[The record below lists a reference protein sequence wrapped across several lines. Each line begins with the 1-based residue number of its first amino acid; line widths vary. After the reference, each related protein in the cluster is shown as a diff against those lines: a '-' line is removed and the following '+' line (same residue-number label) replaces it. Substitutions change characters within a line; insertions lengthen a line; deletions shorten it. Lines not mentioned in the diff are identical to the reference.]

1 MALAKKWLYLAIGVI
16 VVLIA
21 GYFIASRLHP
31 KPQPLPPTMKVGVVD
46 MTKVVP
52 LNPQYQ
58 HYKQLQADLD
68 KLQRQYFA
76 DQKNLTL
83 KSQQQSQSLQS
94 LGTDNSI
101 TDSLNAD
108 LAAKINAKEQELNV
122 DLQKKRIELINKYR
136 GQMTTAPT
144 EADLRIVNLQLEIYG
159 KTEPVA
165 INDEQKA
172 AFQKD
177 REAKIAELNRLLAE
191 RGGNVNGSMAPLEAK
206 VDAELVPYR
215 NQRQQELEAYAQ
227 QLHNELAQRRDSLMQ
242 AKAQSIMSTN
252 NLPDSVAWNQQWN
265 SKLKAKQ
272 QEVDALHDAIVEDV
286 RAHASIIAK
295 EKGLD
300 LVVTSQ
306 VANIKGVDITDDI
319 IASYN

>member
-1 MALAKKWLYLAIGVI
+1 MTLAKKWLYLAIGVI
-16 VVLIA
+16 IVLVA
-21 GYFIASRLHP
+21 GYFIASRIQP
-31 KPQPLPPTMKVGVVD
+31 KPQPVPSTLKVGVVD

-58 HYKQLQADLD
+58 HYKQLQAEMDT
-68 KLQRQYFA
+68 LQRQYFA
-76 DQKNLTL
+76 DQQNLTV
-83 KSQQQSQSLQS
+83 KAQQQAASLQS
-94 LGTDNSI
+94 LGTDTSI
-101 TDSLNAD
+101 TDSLNAE
-108 LAAKINAKEQELNV
+108 LTAKIKAKEQELNV

-165 INDEQKA
+165 LNEEQKQ

-177 REAKIAELNRLLAE
+177 REAKIVELNRLLKE
-191 RGGNVNGSMAPLEAK
+191 RGGDVNGSMAPLEAK

-242 AKAQSIMSTN
+242 AKAQSIMSTT
-252 NLPDSVAWNQQWN
+252 NLPDPVAWNQQWD

-272 QEVDALHDAIVEDV
+272 QEVDALHEAIVEDV
-286 RAHASIIAK
+286 RAHAGIIAQ
-295 EKGLD
+295 EKGLE

-306 VANIKGVDITDDI
+306 VANIKGVDITDAI

>member
-1 MALAKKWLYLAIGVI
+1 
-16 VVLIA
+16 
-21 GYFIASRLHP
+21 
-31 KPQPLPPTMKVGVVD
+31 
-46 MTKVVP
+46 
-52 LNPQYQ
+52 
-58 HYKQLQADLD
+58 
-68 KLQRQYFA
+68 
-76 DQKNLTL
+76 
-83 KSQQQSQSLQS
+83 
-94 LGTDNSI
+94 
-101 TDSLNAD
+101 
-108 LAAKINAKEQELNV
+108 
-122 DLQKKRIELINKYR
+122 
-136 GQMTTAPT
+136 
-144 EADLRIVNLQLEIYG
+144 
-159 KTEPVA
+159 
-165 INDEQKA
+165 
-172 AFQKD
+172 
-177 REAKIAELNRLLAE
+177 
-191 RGGNVNGSMAPLEAK
+191 MAPLEAK

-252 NLPDSVAWNQQWN
+252 NLPDPVVWNQQWN

>member
-1 MALAKKWLYLAIGVI
+1 MTLAKKWLYLAIGVI
-16 VVLIA
+16 IVLVA
-21 GYFIASRLHP
+21 GYFIASRIQP
-31 KPQPLPPTMKVGVVD
+31 KSQPIPSTLKVGVVD

-58 HYKQLQADLD
+58 HYKQLQAEMDT
-68 KLQRQYFA
+68 LQRQYFA
-76 DQKNLTL
+76 DQQNLTV
-83 KSQQQSQSLQS
+83 KAQQQAASLQS
-94 LGTDNSI
+94 LGTDTSI
-101 TDSLNAD
+101 TDSLNAE
-108 LAAKINAKEQELNV
+108 LTAKIKAKEQELNV

-159 KTEPVA
+159 KTEPIA
-165 INDEQKA
+165 LNEEQKQ

-177 REAKIAELNRLLAE
+177 REAKIVELNRLLKE
-191 RGGNVNGSMAPLEAK
+191 RGGDVNGSMAPLEAK

-242 AKAQSIMSTN
+242 AKAQSIMSTT
-252 NLPDSVAWNQQWN
+252 NLPDPVAWNQQWD

-272 QEVDALHDAIVEDV
+272 QEVDALHEAIVEDV
-286 RAHASIIAK
+286 RAHAGIIAQ

-306 VANIKGVDITDDI
+306 VANIKGVDITDAI

>member
-1 MALAKKWLYLAIGVI
+1 MTLAKKWLYLAIGVI
-16 VVLIA
+16 IVLVA
-21 GYFIASRLHP
+21 GYFIASRIQP
-31 KPQPLPPTMKVGVVD
+31 KPQPVPSTLKVGVVD

-58 HYKQLQADLD
+58 HYKQLQAELD
-68 KLQRQYFA
+68 TLQRQYFA
-76 DQKNLTL
+76 DQQNLTV
-83 KSQQQSQSLQS
+83 KAQQQAASLQS
-94 LGTDNSI
+94 LGTDTSI
-101 TDSLNAD
+101 TDSLNAE
-108 LAAKINAKEQELNV
+108 LTAKIKAKEQELNV
-122 DLQKKRIELINKYR
+122 DLQQKRIELINKYR

-159 KTEPVA
+159 KTEPIA
-165 INDEQKA
+165 LNEEQKQ

-177 REAKIAELNRLLAE
+177 REAKIAELNRLLKE
-191 RGGNVNGSMAPLEAK
+191 RGGDVNGSMAPLEAK

-242 AKAQSIMSTN
+242 AKAQSIMSTS
-252 NLPDSVAWNQQWN
+252 NLPDPVAWNQQWD

-272 QEVDALHDAIVEDV
+272 QEVDALHEAIVEDV
-286 RAHASIIAK
+286 RAHAGIIAQ

-306 VANIKGVDITDDI
+306 VANIKGFDITDAI